1 MLVEDNQ
8 VVQID
13 KIVQNSPV
21 PVEFDDNSKDRSSVT
36 ETIQE
41 INQVVP
47 EDIGSLATDVQE
59 SVVRDIKIETHSSS
73 PAIDIESVYKTVYV
87 LGKTGEDITHAFDI
101 PEHVTSE
108 SVALP
113 QDLVEGS
120 GAHFEL
126 ATPAIEFIGLNYSI
140 EDKNQLDKKLGVE
153 NLDIEQ
159 QNFSQII
166 NQQIKNIDDYRLYNE
181 AINAMEI
188 VQELID
194 EISNEIC
201 ERPDSMKDIV
211 ININDIN
218 HIDALRSE
226 VSKVLEALGYDSED
240 AVIDRVIELLVKEK
254 LSSKLSLDE
263 HEFDDS
269 RASDIGTHEVKL
281 DQSVT
286 QYFGNS
292 SSTKQSVPYILG
304 KFAIFRLFRLNVVS
318 V

>member
-1 MLVEDNQ
+1 M
-8 VVQID
+8 
-13 KIVQNSPV
+13 
-21 PVEFDDNSKDRSSVT
+21 SS
-36 ETIQE
+36 
-41 INQVVP
+41 
-47 EDIGSLATDVQE
+47 
-59 SVVRDIKIETHSSS
+59 
-73 PAIDIESVYKTVYV
+73 
-87 LGKTGEDITHAFDI
+87 
-101 PEHVTSE
+101 
-108 SVALP
+108 
-113 QDLVEGS
+113 
-120 GAHFEL
+120 
-126 ATPAIEFIGLNYSI
+126 IEFIGLNYSI

-240 AVIDRVIELLVKEK
+240 AIIDRVIELLVKEK

-292 SSTKQSVPYILG
+292 SSTKQAIPYILG